1 MIEKDENEENISD
14 DAFRGA
20 IHEAALEW
28 NVAPRISVHQK
39 KKSFI
44 STSPGLAPAIL
55 VPTHTGKWIYNL
67 ISQWGFF

>member
-20 IHEAALEW
+20 IHEAALER

-39 KKSFI
+39 KSL
-44 STSPGLAPAIL
+44 SSRLAR
-55 VPTHTGKWIYNL
+55 G
-67 ISQWGFF
+67 